1 MKTPLWIAI
10 VTLGALAACSAE
22 EAPAPA
28 ATPPAGTQEASE
40 EPLPTPQE
48 EAAKAAETIH
58 EGNADEE
65 LRKLEQE
72 LGGG

>member
-10 VTLGALAACSAE
+10 VTLGTLAACSAE
-22 EAPAPA
+22 ETPAPA
-28 ATPPAGTQEASE
+28 ATPPAGAPETPE
-40 EPLPTPQE
+40 EPLPTPEE

-58 EGNADEE
+58 EENADEE
-65 LRKLEQE
+65 LQKLQQE